1 MIAIDTNLLIY
12 AHRARVPEHRPA
24 QRAIQ
29 RACDDPRGWGISA
42 ASIGEFWSIVTHP
55 AVKGRPSRPREAAD
69 FLGALMQT
77 GGMQVWLPGPGFA
90 ERLTQLACDL
100 HVSGVR
106 VFDLQ
111 IALIAFENGVTELW
125 TRDADF
131 VRVPGLRIID
141 PM

>member
-12 AHRARVPEHRPA
+12 AHRSRVREHRLA

-29 RACDDPRGWGISA
+29 KACDDPRGWGISA

-55 AVKGRPSRPREAAD
+55 AVKGRPSKPREAAD
-69 FLGALMQT
+69 FLGALIET
-77 GGMQVWLPGPGFA
+77 GHMQVWLPGSGFA

-100 HVSGVR
+100 DVSGVR

-111 IALIAFENGVTELW
+111 IALIAFENGAAELW
-125 TRDADF
+125 THDANF
-131 VRVPGLRIID
+131 VRVPGLRIVD